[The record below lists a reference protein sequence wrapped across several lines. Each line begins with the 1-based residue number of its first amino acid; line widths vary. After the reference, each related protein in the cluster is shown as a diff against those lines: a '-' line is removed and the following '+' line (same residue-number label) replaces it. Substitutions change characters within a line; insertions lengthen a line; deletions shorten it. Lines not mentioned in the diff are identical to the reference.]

1 MLDIRRRVLTL
12 AVAGGLATATLL
24 SPLWAA
30 PAASQAAPAAIEGAE
45 ENLGHPIANKVLS
58 PESSQGTD
66 ADGRPLAFWVTNGNA
81 EVPGMFQVTDILAG
95 EVTFKQR
102 VPAGVNSWAN
112 TFSTADG
119 TVYFAMTEGQLYSW
133 TPGDAEITDHG
144 TPFAGEGIWR
154 LAAAP
159 DGVIYGGTY
168 PSGLLF
174 SFDPTTGAT
183 TDLGQVNAGETYVR
197 SIAVDEDYVYVGS
210 QPNAKLARYDR
221 QTGEVVDVPLPPQF
235 AGQSAV
241 YDLTLAG
248 GYLFARV
255 ESVNSLIVF
264 DASDMSVVNIVE
276 KITGRVI
283 SQPDPTGRYVYF
295 RLNNGVD
302 PVGVYKYDLQTH
314 TQAVTGFNPNA
325 FPGSFAFVE
334 FPDQVTYPG
343 YSLVMTYYNGRIYS
357 WNETTRKGIYL
368 GESIMEGTPN
378 PIQAIGS
385 GPDGKVYVS
394 GFLSPPGMAQFD
406 PATDAYTML
415 AGAGQVE
422 GFGNFGDSLVMGRYP
437 NGELASFDTS
447 RPWASGTNP
456 AAPVPIGEEQD
467 RPHTLV
473 QVGDQIAVSSVP
485 KSGRHGGAITMWNPE
500 TNERT
505 VHRNVIADQ
514 SVVSLAEH
522 DGLLF
527 GGTSINGGYGIEP
540 VTPEA
545 KLFGFDPGS
554 GVVTFEVVPV
564 PGAESVNALAIDAG
578 GTLWGIAEGVLF
590 TFDPA
595 SGEVTRSEQV
605 FPRSGGMYGT
615 GRGLVFN
622 EDGYLYA
629 VSSGSLWRVDPES
642 WERVQLAS
650 GGATNL
656 TEDAAGN
663 LYYSRSATL
672 YRWNLAL
679 DSDVDQTAPVTS
691 ATLDPAVPGTGWHTS
706 DVAVTLIATDEPGG
720 AGVAS
725 TAYSLDG
732 GGWQNYS
739 APLTITGDGEHTLEF
754 RSTDGNANVE
764 ATQSLTVTIDSTT
777 PVTTAALLNGKSGRV
792 TLTAD
797 DATSGVVLTEY
808 RVDGGEWAS
817 YAKPFTVGKRNVDHT
832 VEYRSVDAAGNVEQ
846 AGSLAIPAAGG
857 D

>member
-1 MLDIRRRVLTL
+1 MLTVRRRVLTL
-12 AVAGGLATATLL
+12 VVAGGLAAATLL
-24 SPLWAA
+24 SPLVAV
-30 PAASQAAPAAIEGAE
+30 PSSSQAAPTTIEGAE
-45 ENLGHPIANKVLS
+45 ENLGYPIANKVLS

-66 ADGRPLAFWVTNGNA
+66 AAGRPLAFWVTNGNA

-144 TPFAGEGIWR
+144 TPLPGEGIWR

-159 DGVIYGGTY
+159 DGIIYGGTY
-168 PSGLLF
+168 PGGLLF
-174 SFDPTTGAT
+174 SFDPATGVT

-210 QPNAKLARYDR
+210 QPNAKLSRYDR
-221 QTGEVVDVPLPPQF
+221 DSGAVTEIPLPPEF

-248 GYLFARV
+248 GFLFARV

-264 DASDMSVVNIVE
+264 DTSDMSVVNIVK

-283 SQPDPTGRYVYF
+283 SQADPTGRYVYF

-314 TQAVTGFNPNA
+314 TQAATGFNPNA

-378 PIQAIGS
+378 PIQTIGS
-385 GPDGKVYVS
+385 GPDGKVYIS

-406 PATDAYTML
+406 PATDRYAML
-415 AGAGQVE
+415 PGAGQVE
-422 GFGNFGDSLVMGRYP
+422 GFGSFGDTLVMGRYP
-437 NGELASFDTS
+437 NGDLQSFDTS
-447 RPWASGTNP
+447 EPWVSGTNP
-456 AAPVPIGEEQD
+456 GAPVQIGEEQD

-473 QVGDQIAVSSVP
+473 QVGDQVAVSSVP
-485 KSGRHGGAITMWNPE
+485 KSGRHGGAITMWDPE

-505 VHRNVIADQ
+505 VHRNPVADQ
-514 SVVSLAEH
+514 SVVSIVEH
-522 DGLLF
+522 DGLLY

-540 VTPEA
+540 VTTEA
-545 KLFGFDPGS
+545 KLFGFDPATGD
-554 GVVTFEVVPV
+554 VTFEVVPV
-564 PGAESVNALAIDAG
+564 PGAESVNALTIGADG
-578 GTLWGIAEGVLF
+578 MLWGIAEGALF
-590 TFDPA
+590 TFDPM

-615 GRGLVFN
+615 GRGLVFRD
-622 EDGYLYA
+622 DGYLYA
-629 VSSGSLWRVDPES
+629 VSSGALWRVDPVS
-642 WERVQLAS
+642 WERVRLAAD
-650 GGATNL
+650 GVHNLATD
-656 TEDAAGN
+656 EAGN
-663 LYYSRSATL
+663 LYYSRIATL
-672 YRWNLAL
+672 YRWNFEL
-679 DSDVDQTAPVTS
+679 DSEVDATAPVTT
-691 ATLDPAVPGTGWHTS
+691 ATVDPVPPSGWYST
-706 DVAVTLIATDEPGG
+706 DVPVTLTAIDDEGG
-720 AGVAS
+720 SGVGS
-725 TAYSLDG
+725 IEYSLDG
-732 GGWQNYS
+732 SDWQRYS
-739 APLTITGDGEHTLEF
+739 EPLTITGDGEHELRF
-754 RSTDGNANVE
+754 RSIDRNLNVE
-764 ATQSLTVTIDSTT
+764 AAQSLAVAIDSTA
-777 PVTTAALLNGKSGRV
+777 PVTEASLENGRSGRV
-792 TLTAD
+792 TITAG
-797 DATSGVVLTEY
+797 DAASGVVLTEY
-808 RVDGGEWAS
+808 RIDGGDWGVYDRS
-817 YAKPFTVGKRNVDHT
+817 FTVGGRNVDHT
-832 VEYRSVDAAGNVEQ
+832 VEYRSTDAAGNVEQ
-846 AGSLAIPAAGG
+846 AGMLTIPVAGQH
-857 D
+857 